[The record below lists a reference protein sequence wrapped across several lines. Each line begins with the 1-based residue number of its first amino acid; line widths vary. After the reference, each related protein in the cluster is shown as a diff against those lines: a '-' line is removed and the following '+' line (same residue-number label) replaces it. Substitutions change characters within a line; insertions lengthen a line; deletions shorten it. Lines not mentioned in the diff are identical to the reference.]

1 MKKVLVLALVLGI
14 ASLAT
19 AGLDLAGGGAS
30 PFQLTGDDTEY
41 VSYTRFLVVTD
52 SSITGN
58 TLLYTGDG
66 ASIVDYSSTS
76 AYIDAMQGKIDLI
89 DATETVNHVFQLLIK
104 DTDPGNGSVIADGD
118 LADFAFSGGGNAY
131 LTDDSGGTLTGES
144 IVIALVPE
152 PATMALLGLGAL
164 LLRRKK

>member
-19 AGLDLAGGGAS
+19 AGLDLAGGAAS
-30 PFQLTGDDTEY
+30 PFQLTGDDTVY

-66 ASIVDYSSTS
+66 AGIVDFSSTS

-89 DATETVNHVFQLLIK
+89 DDTETVNHVFQLLIK
-104 DTDPGNGSVIADGD
+104 DTDPGNGSVIASGN

-131 LTDDSGGTLTGES
+131 LTDDSAGTLTGES